1 MSRFVLI
8 GCSKSKRPSDRPQ
21 TPQEMYLGAL
31 FRKRVEYAESRR
43 LPWLVLSAHHGLWV
57 PGIRR
62 KSYDKTL
69 ADMKPIDVAAWHV
82 GVASQLMDYLDYD
95 EYPCT
100 VEIHAGRR
108 YCEPLATILKSTRIR
123 VEIPTLGMG
132 IGRQLQAYTSG
143 ELSS

>member
-8 GCSKSKRPSDRPQ
+8 GCSKSKRHSDSLM

-69 ADMKPIDVAAWHV
+69 ADMRPIDVAAWHV

-108 YCEPLATILKSTRIR
+108 YCEPLATILEAIGIR
-123 VEIPTLGMG
+123 VLLPAAGLG

-143 ELSS
+143 ILSK